1 MQGYNNFNT
10 NKKIL
15 IENRKDV
22 QRLIMMSKK
31 EKHLTGS
38 EEDLMEIFWASKEPL
53 TSVEILNI
61 SGDRSW
67 NGNYVH
73 IMLRSLL
80 KKGMIEVCG
89 TVQSGKQ
96 YARQFIPAVTK
107 EQYAAKLVMSKGIG
121 KNSIAAVT
129 VAMVNEMNEETGE
142 ELVKQLEEIIEELK
156 NKESKE

>member
-1 MQGYNNFNT
+1 M
-10 NKKIL
+10 I
-15 IENRKDV
+15 R
-22 QRLIMMSKK
+22 KK
-31 EKHLTGS
+31 EKHLTTS
-38 EEDLMEIFWASKEPL
+38 EEDLMEMFWASDNPL
-53 TSVEILNI
+53 TSVDILTL
-61 SGDRSW
+61 SEGRSW

-80 KKGMIEVCG
+80 KKGMIQVCG
-89 TVQSGKQ
+89 TIQCGTQ

-129 VAMVNEMNEETGE
+129 VAMVNEVDETDGE

-156 NKESKE
+156 NQEPKEK